1 MNNMKQRL
9 TGKILSMLFLL
20 FAIGWTVNSSAQCAT
35 FSTQDNGDGNKTLI
49 VTAWGDLTDYT
60 AKVATQKKW
69 NKSAVNNVYSGSVGH
84 EQTVNENQVVDETSA
99 TQYYTAEKTYNLLFD
114 GGMPTTEGNY
124 AYNIVTTNKWDPSK
138 WSPKHIYSVYSNNN
152 TWYINAEVGEKSDL
166 MQSWQSKVSYNGVEY
181 APYIISDDE
190 ITTKTFDPSTV
201 TFLKVDDLNKYYNS
215 TTTYT
220 ANIGLYRSQN
230 GGTKEALTSGTTYTY
245 ESTDKFYSATNVYT
259 KIDNIGEFL
268 SNHSD
273 YYTQNYDTRNFVEI
287 VALNLVSNGCTSIKF
302 VQDESDEHKDDA
314 IKITV
319 DQLNS
324 ILNAT
329 YNYNGL
335 LVDNSSFVD
344 LSQLSSLETTDLSK
358 LSTSFDKN
366 NASLILPSTIN
377 SQDTKTFVDS
387 KGWSF
392 NVYWLSS
399 DKLNLNVEV
408 GNESKLKSVAEAK
421 NGKTNT
427 IVLYP
432 MKGAQYYSASMFRNF
447 DLDGVRNLV
456 LHYLTTVD
464 EKTSKSLV
472 TPNAS
477 DFENFSFIKRVILP
491 RGINSNI
498 STFKNTNSSVDVY
511 EICNWLNNNYQ
522 TGGKNVLTSTQIN
535 VLKPGA
541 LAALADAHY
550 TNDDIANGPRIDI
563 FGAVNTADFTF
574 ISGIKNK
581 RINLSQMKFE
591 ESDESL
597 DTPDERFAAI
607 EKIKNSNIEYLA
619 LPNCGGDLSKTLFAT
634 LKDNMSQLKGVSY
647 FNNETFSAHTWF
659 DRGGVVILST
669 MMENVTK
676 STEGKLHVGIKNIN
690 IAGPVNAEDIGG
702 GACVDKN
709 GHLVYKISKT
719 DVSQPKDEVDPLYQ
733 KDIESNE
740 KCDGYVRQNGAFTYA
755 TIVKAD
761 LSDAEIDPSYPNDM
775 CFGAL
780 GIYSG
785 LQSIDLPKTAVEI
798 PVGAFA
804 NMHSLH
810 SLGIPEGYQYIRGN
824 AFASD
829 DELMNIYTISYDKD
843 GKATIVNNGDSTF
856 TLPGSLLLIETGSFS
871 HVTRIK
877 DVYCLGVKAPQAQRW
892 AFDTEIT
899 YGNSGFSPSAA
910 ITRSNYMKS
919 GGDKPIAMLHFPNNC
934 EPDEIKHYTDVT
946 REYSITDG
954 MGNTDGNGNI
964 FQWPNQSE
972 FVRAYEQGHTG
983 YIWNAWDNTREPYN
997 NAIST
1002 NTTSGKRTN
1011 NGYLVV
1017 QADGDA
1023 MWEENG
1029 NPAGMK
1035 FYDVSTRTAKTP
1047 DYRGWHEFVLTGAY
1061 NYKDPDPIQN
1071 FGTIKDNNWWTLV
1084 VPFRMTKN
1092 NLRRVFGNPADKAS
1106 YEDKDYPIVCELI
1119 GVSRDPKS
1127 ESIVLEFGKDLVQN
1141 KAVYDNNGKLT
1152 GYDGVPTES
1161 DEIIRAGHP
1170 YMIRPK
1176 MPDAEDEATWTPANH
1191 ILKLQDDLDFTSP
1204 KMNEGGIG
1212 KIIKD
1217 ADETS
1222 PTVLATNPDKDNQE
1236 TDKYYYRFIGSF
1248 SQWYLPQYGY
1258 FLAWTKKYGLNW
1270 YWKKDEAKSVRN
1282 WNPYTCV
1289 VLVTKNEI
1297 RVPGFETSAGV
1308 QEVAHWNIGGE
1319 NEKAFCDEDGFKTQ
1333 TSEAKSNIP
1342 ATMIFGESG
1351 VVDGITSVKYDFSE
1365 ADPSSVAPIYN
1376 LNGQMINKDGDRT
1389 GLPKGIYIQN
1399 RTKFVV
1405 K

>member
-1 MNNMKQRL
+1 
-9 TGKILSMLFLL
+9 MLFLL
-20 FAIGWTVNSSAQCAT
+20 FAIGWTVNSSAQGVS
-35 FSTQDNGDGNKTLI
+35 FSSGGDDNKTLI
-49 VTAWGDLTDYT
+49 VKAWGDLTNYKT
-60 AKVATQKKW
+60 
-69 NKSAVNNVYSGSVGH
+69 
-84 EQTVNENQVVDETSA
+84 VDESQKSFTQEASGKVFTDQNGTTVYNGTSYNPQA
-99 TQYYTAEKTYNLLFD
+99 TYYTADYVYEQLWETGFPSTADYKYLSEVKQSYSWNTSYWEGKHLYPAYYQNDGIHINGKEVNANTPYDQYDTQTIQYDSDNDGTPESYVQYVLSENELSNGAVVPVSSVTLITKDDFLKKYHNVVTTYKTNEVYDGKYLFISKD
-114 GGMPTTEGNY
+114 GG
-124 AYNIVTTNKWDPSK
+124 
-138 WSPKHIYSVYSNNN
+138 
-152 TWYINAEVGEKSDL
+152 
-166 MQSWQSKVSYNGVEY
+166 
-181 APYIISDDE
+181 
-190 ITTKTFDPSTV
+190 TTKTQLHQGEYT
-201 TFLKVDDLNKYYNS
+201 LENGDL
-215 TTTYT
+215 
-220 ANIGLYRSQN
+220 
-230 GGTKEALTSGTTYTY
+230 
-245 ESTDKFYSATNVYT
+245 FYSGKPTYVAITNNQVYFA
-259 KIDNIGEFL
+259 E
-268 SNHSD
+268 HSD
-273 YYTQNYDTRNFVEI
+273 YLQTVSSTYDFVS
-287 VALNLVSNGCTSIKF
+287 LVSNNLYYYGCNSIKF
-302 VQDESDEHKDDA
+302 EQDASDEHKDDA

-344 LSQLSSLETTDLSK
+344 LSQLSSLATTDLSK

-421 NGKTNT
+421 DGKTNT

-432 MKGAQYYSASMFRNF
+432 MKGAQSYSASMFSNF

-464 EKTSKSLV
+464 EKISNSLV
-472 TPNAS
+472 TPSAS
-477 DFENFSFIKRVILP
+477 DFENFRFIKRVILP

-511 EICNWLNNNYQ
+511 EICNWNNNDQ
-522 TGGKNVLTSTQIN
+522 TGRKNVLTSTQIN

-550 TNDDIANGPRIDI
+550 TNDDIANGPCIDI
-563 FGAVNTADFTF
+563 FGAVNTADFKF
-574 ISGIKNK
+574 ISGINNK

-619 LPNCGGDLSKTLFAT
+619 LPNCGGNLSKTLFAT

-676 STEGKLHVGIKNIN
+676 STDGKLHVGIKNIN

-719 DVSQPKDEVDPLYQ
+719 DVSQSKDEVDPLYQ

-761 LSDAEIDPSYPNDM
+761 LSDAEIDPLYPNDM

-780 GIYSG
+780 GIYNS
-785 LQSIDLPKTAVEI
+785 LQSIDLPKTALEI

-804 NMHSLH
+804 NMHSLQ
-810 SLGIPEGYQYIRGN
+810 SLGIPEGYRYIRGN
-824 AFASD
+824 AFGSD
-829 DELMNIYTISYDKD
+829 DELKNIYTVSYDKD
-843 GKATIVNNGDSTF
+843 GNATIVNNGDSTF
-856 TLPGSLLLIETGSFS
+856 TLPGSLKLIETGAFP

-919 GGDKPIAMLHFPNNC
+919 GGDKPIAMLHFPNDC

-1029 NPAGMK
+1029 SPAGMK
-1035 FYDVSTRTAKTP
+1035 FYDVTTRTEDTP

-1092 NLRRVFGNPADKAS
+1092 NLRRVFGNPAEKDS
-1106 YEDKDYPIVCELI
+1106 YDAKDYPIVCELI

-1127 ESIVLEFGKDLVQN
+1127 ESIVLKFGKDLVQN
-1141 KAVYDNNGKLT
+1141 KAVYENGKLT
-1152 GYDGVPTES
+1152 GYVGVPAES

-1176 MPDAEDEATWTPANH
+1176 MPDAEDGATWTPANH
-1191 ILKLQDDLDFTSP
+1191 ILKLQDDLDFTQP
-1204 KMNEGGIG
+1204 KMTDGGIG

-1217 ADETS
+1217 ADVTS
-1222 PTVLATNPDKDNQE
+1222 PAVLAKNPEDNE
-1236 TDKYYYRFIGSF
+1236 ESDKYYYRFIGSF

-1258 FLAWTKKYGLNW
+1258 FLAWTKNHGLNW

-1351 VVDGITSVKYDFSE
+1351 VVDGISSVKYDFSE